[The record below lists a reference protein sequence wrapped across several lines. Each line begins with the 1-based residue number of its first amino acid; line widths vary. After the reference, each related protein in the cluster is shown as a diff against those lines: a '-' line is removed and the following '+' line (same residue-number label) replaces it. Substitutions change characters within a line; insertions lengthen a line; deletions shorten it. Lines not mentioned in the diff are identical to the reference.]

1 MTSLLEQ
8 AEGLIRLATGSG
20 GVKRDAATRWWSTL
34 QQALQQNRGE
44 EAEKIAF
51 MGEALLVAARG
62 PVEQEWVAALIRG
75 GPEEADSAESRIKMS
90 QDIRRSDAS
99 EPEGDDIDWANV
111 ASEVNTMQE
120 LNKAANDAWGGQG
133 ERQPR
138 NP

>member
-20 GVKRDAATRWWSTL
+20 GVKRDAASRWWSTL
-34 QQALQQNRGE
+34 QQALQQDRGE

-75 GPEEADSAESRIKMS
+75 GPEEADSVENRIKMS

-111 ASEVNTMQE
+111 AREAAAMVE

-133 ERQPR
+133 DRQPR
-138 NP
+138 DP